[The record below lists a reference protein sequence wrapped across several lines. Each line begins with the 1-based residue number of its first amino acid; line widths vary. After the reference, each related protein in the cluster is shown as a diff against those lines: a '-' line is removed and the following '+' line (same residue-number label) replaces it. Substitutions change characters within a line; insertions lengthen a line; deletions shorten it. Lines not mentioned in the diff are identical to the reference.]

1 MEQFEV
7 QGGHPDLWLADSFLF
22 LLLVNSPNLPTF
34 FSGVLKSCCYFSA
47 RLQNQNGH
55 LASEWSRYL
64 WLSTITTY
72 EVSRLARN
80 VPLVFWSVVIFRREF
95 KFKMA
100 VLASRNVPFGE
111 CCYFWS
117 TSNSKSM
124 MAILV
129 SDWLYYFGFV
139 LQN

>member
-1 MEQFEV
+1 MWSNLMSKVGSLISDWLTHFYFYC
-7 QGGHPDLWLADSFLF
+7 LWISL
-22 LLLVNSPNLPTF
+22 
-34 FSGVLKSCCYFSA
+34 GVLKSCCYFSA

-55 LASEWSRYL
+55 LASEWLRYL

-72 EVSRLARN
+72 EVTRLARN

-100 VLASRNVPFGE
+100 VLASSNVPFGE
-111 CCYFWS
+111 SCYFWN

-124 MAILV
+124 MATLV